1 MSQNH
6 EADVGIFKATI
17 DALRG
22 REIGHHPVG
31 DIDKQ
36 ISVKTVI
43 ARINDELKDLG
54 FDNVEQAEHHLAQ
67 AKAGYE
73 EVKAATE
80 YQDQK
85 TARLLTIMAF
95 LTAAAGTVFAKMFD
109 KFPLQPISALTWQ
122 AVVVPAFYIVFVLYF
137 LMVVTGAL
145 ISFYAMQ
152 TRFVTTKE
160 AEVVTDKMRSF
171 FFFKQIA
178 STEPAVW
185 ARSFR
190 AIPKDLVTLS
200 IKHYVIETY
209 LIAFKASDKVRY
221 LHPAQKLLQNAIKVL
236 IAWTII
242 LVVTASTVPMQG
254 SGQAQATTPPVADR
268 AGLSALAPSSGQ

>member
-1 MSQNH
+1 MNQH
-6 EADVGIFKATI
+6 QEAEVGIFKATI
-17 DALRG
+17 DALRSHG
-22 REIGHHPVG
+22 IGHYPVG

-54 FDNVEQAEHHLAQ
+54 FDSVEQAEYHLAQ
-67 AKAGYE
+67 AKASYE

-95 LTAAAGTVFAKMFD
+95 LTAAAGTVFAKMID
-109 KFPLQPISALTWQ
+109 KFPLQPISELTWQ
-122 AVVVPAFYIVFVLYF
+122 AIIVPVFYIVFVLFF

-185 ARSFR
+185 ARSFC
-190 AIPKDLVTLS
+190 AIPKDLVTLAV
-200 IKHYVIETY
+200 KHYVVETY

-242 LVVTASTVPMQG
+242 LVIAASTVPMQD
-254 SGQAQATTPPVADR
+254 SGQARAIAPPVADGV
-268 AGLSALAPSSGQ
+268 GLSTPAPGSGQ

>member
-1 MSQNH
+1 MSQNQ

-17 DALRG
+17 DALCD

-43 ARINDELKDLG
+43 ARIYNELTNLG
-54 FDNVEQAEHHLAQ
+54 FDTVEQAEHHLAQ
-67 AKAGYE
+67 ARASYE

-178 STEPAVW
+178 STEPTIW
-185 ARSFR
+185 ARSFY
-190 AIPKDLVTLS
+190 ALPKDLVTLS
-200 IKHYVIETY
+200 IKHYVVETY

-242 LVVTASTVPMQG
+242 LVTAASTVPMQDG
-254 SGQAQATTPPVADR
+254 DRARVVSPPVADR
-268 AGLSALAPSSGQ
+268 SGLSAPAPGPGQ